1 MTDEKFAEFIKNT
14 AQDYNRPPEAP
25 RAEMWA
31 RIEAVRAKRRGE
43 RALERQARPWL
54 RWGLVAAAVLA
65 VGIGIGRV
73 TVPQNGG
80 GTSTVAA
87 AAADVAEPD
96 GLVFRVAAT
105 EYLARMDAFLSLF
118 RSEARFGMAD
128 HEVAGWAREL
138 LTTARLMMD
147 SPAAEDAMLRELL
160 EDLELILVQI
170 AQYTSS
176 DSSAE
181 LDLIEQGLE
190 DRAVLLR
197 LQAALAIGDHAGL
210 AQGAI

>member
-1 MTDEKFAEFIKNT
+1 MTDEKFTEFIKKT

-43 RALERQARPWL
+43 RELERQTRPWL
-54 RWGLVAAAVLA
+54 RWGLAAAAVLA
-65 VGIGIGRV
+65 VGVGIGRV
-73 TVPQNGG
+73 TAPPNSSV
-80 GTSTVAA
+80 TSTAAA

-105 EYLARMDAFLSLF
+105 EYLAHTDAFLSLF
-118 RSEARFGMAD
+118 RSEARIGMAD
-128 HEVAGWAREL
+128 IEVAGWAREL

-147 SPAAEDAMLRELL
+147 SPAAEDAMLRELF

-170 AQYTSS
+170 AQYTSGE
-176 DSSAE
+176 SSAE
-181 LDLIEQGLE
+181 LDFIEQGIE
-190 DRAVLLR
+190 ERAVLLR
-197 LQAALAIGDHAGL
+197 LQAALAIGDHAGF